1 MHRSKRNFLAK
12 VGSFTRGSQCQQV
25 PLIME
30 LNAAVATGNSW
41 RVLTDARLV
50 ALAKALGPVR
60 QR

>member
-1 MHRSKRNFLAK
+1 MVRYVLIGGF
-12 VGSFTRGSQCQQV
+12 VFTKMTV